1 MKPQEII
8 NANIIEV
15 LGLGSLPE
23 EQKIAMLEK
32 MSTLVQK
39 RVMLK
44 IMESIG
50 SEDADKMAELEKNPQ
65 EMLAF
70 IAEKVPNFEAIV
82 TEEIVK
88 LKQEV
93 MKAAE
98 QV

>member
-8 NANIIEV
+8 DANIIEM

-23 EQKIAMLEK
+23 EQKVAMLEK

-50 SEDADKMAELEKNPQ
+50 SEDADKMVAMEKNPQ